1 MTSVRALRRGATASF
16 MAATLSV
23 VALSGCSSNEP
34 GTAGDEIS
42 LSYPVAENSPYE
54 AMAKKYMESHDGVTV
69 TLKPIPS
76 DNYDTLLRT
85 QMQGGNAS
93 DVVMVTAGSGAAV
106 SLITLAKAGLLAPLN
121 ETSGDLIDSASH
133 SQFFVDDKPYGQPTD
148 FGVTGTIFNDATGVA
163 FPAGIDDLMD
173 TCRELTT
180 KGVSLFAVAGK
191 VPINAGL
198 MAVSLAATQVYADD
212 PEWDVKRAQGEVTFA
227 DTPGWRAALDSIL
240 SMQAAGCFQ
249 PGAEGAGFEAITG
262 GIGQG
267 VSLGAFLP
275 GGVIAQL
282 GPAIPDAQLVV
293 EPVPTPEAGTP
304 FIFASSDYALAITAS
319 SDRKDAAQAYLDWLA
334 EPEQAQAYAELAGSL
349 PITGAGDLDLSGT
362 AYAGVADLLDAGR
375 YTTLP
380 VNIWKPA
387 VFDVLG
393 SDVQGL
399 LTGQKNVDAVLK
411 DLDAAWNS

>member
-16 MAATLSV
+16 IAATLGV
-23 VALSGCSSNEP
+23 TGLAGCSSNES
-34 GTAGDEIS
+34 GTAVDEIT

-54 AMAKKYMESHDGVTV
+54 AMAQKYMETHDGVTV

-85 QMQGGNAS
+85 QLQGGNSS

-106 SLITLAKAGLLAPLN
+106 SLITLATAGLLAPLN
-121 ETSGDLIDSASH
+121 ETSGDLIGSASK

-148 FGVTGTIFNDATGVA
+148 FGVTGTIFNDSAGVA
-163 FPAGIDDLMD
+163 IPATVDELLV
-173 TCRELTT
+173 TCRELTGQ
-180 KGVSLFAVAGK
+180 GVSLFAVAGK

-212 PEWDVKRAQGEVTFA
+212 PEWDAKRANDEVSFS
-227 DTPGWRAALDSIL
+227 DTPGWRATLDSIL
-240 SMQAAGCFQ
+240 DMQAAGCFQ

-293 EPVPTPEAGTP
+293 EAVPTPNGGSP

-349 PITGAGDLDLSGT
+349 PITGAVGIDLSGT
-362 AYAGVADLLDAGR
+362 AYAGVADLLDAGHF
-375 YTTLP
+375 TTLP
-380 VNIWKPA
+380 VNVWKPA